1 MSAGRFCNRILVG
14 CLAAVVLAA
23 SGAPAH
29 AASKEIIQLQTQVQQ
44 LLDMMQRLQ
53 STLDSHFGVMQ
64 NLAQQTANQA
74 TQMSTAVTSMQKE
87 LNAEAQAESG
97 KTDAISGQVQSLND
111 SVDELKARIAKLDKS
126 IQDLQTQVQTVQSQL
141 SQAQPGAQP
150 GTALTGPGGTAL
162 PAPGSGQPGTMPG
175 AMPGAA
181 APPQAQAPPLK
192 ETYQAGLRDFNA
204 GRYPLASS
212 EFQDVVHYYPLDDL
226 AGSAQFYLGE
236 IAYQQQHYDDAVT
249 DYNAVLEGFPGN
261 AKAAAA
267 QLHKGYALLALS
279 KRAEG
284 IRELRELIRRH
295 PQTPE
300 ARAARS
306 RLNGM
311 GVRPTAR

>member
-1 MSAGRFCNRILVG
+1 MSARKFRNRILAG
-14 CLAAVVLAA
+14 FLAAVVLAA
-23 SGAPAH
+23 AGAPAH

-74 TQMSTAVTSMQKE
+74 TQMSTAVTNMQKE

-126 IQDLQTQVQTVQSQL
+126 IQDLQTQVQTVQSQM

-150 GTALTGPGGTAL
+150 NAPATGPGGTAL
-162 PAPGSGQPGTMPG
+162 PPADGSQPG
-175 AMPGAA
+175 AIPGAA
-181 APPQAQAPPLK
+181 AAPQAQAPPLK
-192 ETYQAGLRDFNA
+192 ETFQAGLRDFSA

-311 GVRPTAR
+311 GVRLTAR